1 VSFFK
6 KGVVTIQGGTLVTRD
21 ESGRIVNRAK
31 HQPRDVPRA
40 VNWRKQARDLTDNG
54 LDMLRVLI
62 NVANGAPCRPTLP
75 DGSEGEWLVPT
86 IAERRAAAKD
96 VWEFIHGKAVAQTEV
111 MQATKEA
118 EDTAQYEALTDE
130 QLRDAVRPF
139 LERVDPAVL
148 PEGGE
153 AE

>member
-1 VSFFK
+1 
-6 KGVVTIQGGTLVTRD
+6 
-21 ESGRIVNRAK
+21 
-31 HQPRDVPRA
+31 
-40 VNWRKQARDLTDNG
+40 
-54 LDMLRVLI
+54 
-62 NVANGAPCRPTLP
+62 
-75 DGSEGEWLVPT
+75 
-86 IAERRAAAKD
+86 
-96 VWEFIHGKAVAQTEV
+96 